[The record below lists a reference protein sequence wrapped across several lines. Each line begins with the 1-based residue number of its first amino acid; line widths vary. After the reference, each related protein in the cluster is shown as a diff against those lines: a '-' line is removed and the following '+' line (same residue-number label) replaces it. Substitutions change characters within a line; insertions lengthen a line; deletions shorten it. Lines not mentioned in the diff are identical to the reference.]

1 MHDFLF
7 SKIKFPFP
15 VAITLML
22 LTWVFEVA
30 ALIYIWERPGKDGE
44 STRWTTKD
52 IITLAIL
59 SVILMVFNS
68 VVNDRLLGPVFKSIP
83 FIGGAVDFLHL
94 KDFPLWFFFLLAVV
108 LVRKPGAIIAI
119 FFIKYVLEQLI
130 YGGSGINPLDWPVAI
145 FQGLFVELYL
155 ISRRGKALLQPK
167 LLFVDAI
174 LLCLLKEIPA
184 DFYKPII
191 GSPVIHGKVTTVLSV
206 INDVGSHIIG
216 VSIVAVILIPL
227 VIQVAKS
234 LNAINEIDDEQNK
247 GIQA

>member
-15 VAITLML
+15 VSITLL
-22 LTWVFEVA
+22 AVVWILEVV
-30 ALIYIWERPGKDGE
+30 ALIYILKRPGKDGE

-68 VVNDRLLGPVFKSIP
+68 VINDRLLGPLFKSIP
-83 FIGGAVDFLHL
+83 LIGSIVDLLHF
-94 KDFPLWFFFLLAVV
+94 KDFPLLFFFLLAVV
-108 LVRKPGAIIAI
+108 LVRRPGAIIAML
-119 FFIKYVLEQLI
+119 FIKYILEQLI

-145 FQGLFVELYL
+145 MQGLFVELYL
-155 ISRRGKALLQPK
+155 IGRNGKVFLQK
-167 LLFVDAI
+167 KWIFVDAI
-174 LLCLLKEIPA
+174 LICLLKELPP

-191 GSPVIHGKVTTVLSV
+191 GSPVIHGSVTTVLKV
-206 INDVGSHIIG
+206 ANDIWTHIVGY
-216 VSIVAVILIPL
+216 SILAVILVPL

-234 LNAINEIDDEQNK
+234 LNALNEIDDDENK
-247 GIQA
+247 GIEV